1 MQYRFAKCSDV
12 LMMLVGVVGAVV
24 AGAGLPL
31 HALIFGQVISRF
43 VYYSIAEPIYGKHPF
58 VESFVNAQPA
68 NMNKSYFCEDKSDYS
83 LLNQYL
89 NSSDIKVELGSI
101 ISIFSYYYVGLATAV
116 MIGAFVANLTLNTSA
131 YRQIRRMRIAFYNS
145 VLRQEVGWFD
155 VTKTGQLNT
164 RLQE

>member
-1 MQYRFAKCSDV
+1 
-12 LMMLVGVVGAVV
+12 MLVGVVGAMVT
-24 AGAGLPL
+24 GAALPIHML
-31 HALIFGQVISRF
+31 MFGQVISRF
-43 VYYSIAEPIYGKHPF
+43 VYYSIAEPIHGKVPS
-58 VESFVNAQPA
+58 VGYLLMLAA
-68 NMNKSYFCEDKSDYS
+68 NNKTNSSYFCSQNNTLNYN

-101 ISIFSYYYVGLATAV
+101 VSVFSYYYVALATAA
-116 MIGAFVANLTLNTSA
+116 MIGAFVANLTSNISA
-131 YRQIRRMRIAFYNS
+131 YRQTRRMRIAFYNS

>member
-1 MQYRFAKCSDV
+1 MHTTQYRFAKCSDV

-31 HALIFGQVISRF
+31 HTLIFGKVINQF
-43 VYYSIAEPIYGKHPF
+43 VYYSIAEPIYAGKHP
-58 VESFVNAQPA
+58 
-68 NMNKSYFCEDKSDYS
+68 NMTNRSYFCERENYS

-101 ISIFSYYYVGLATAV
+101 VSVFSYYYVGLATAA
-116 MIGAFVANLTLNTSA
+116 MIGAFLANLTLNASA
-131 YRQIRRMRIAFYNS
+131 YRQTRRMRIALYNS

-155 VTKTGQLNT
+155 VTKTGQLNI